1 METFELKQEQ
11 LKLAGKITLQDAF
24 SKIKTLGAAATLAV
38 GNKLLACV
46 VVCSFPSMEILETKT
61 YSLPDPL
68 PYRLGFEAYREM
80 PAIVEACNLLEK
92 EPDVLI
98 VKGPGIL
105 HPQRCGIASHLGLA
119 LNLPTIG
126 VDDKLVLGRVEQG
139 KIMYE
144 SEIRGFEV
152 KTREHSNPVYVSP
165 GHLISLGSTLHF
177 VSESVRYPHKLPE
190 PLHLAQKMARKKV
203 TEMNSSSVT
212 ALPIL
217 EKAVDFGG

>member
-1 METFELKQEQ
+1 MCTMDTFELKQEQ
-11 LKLAGKITLQDAF
+11 LRLARKIVLQDAC
-24 SKIKTLGAAATLAV
+24 SKIKTIGGATTV
-38 GNKLLACV
+38 VIGNKLLACV

-61 YSLPDPL
+61 YLLNDPL

-80 PAIVEACNLLEK
+80 PALIEACNLLEQ
-92 EPDVLI
+92 EPEVLLI
-98 VKGPGIL
+98 KGSGIL
-105 HPQRCGIASHLGLA
+105 HPQRCGIASHVGLA

-126 VDDKLVLGRVEQG
+126 VDDKLVLGKVEQG

-165 GHLISLGSTLHF
+165 GHLISLGSSLHF
-177 VSESVRYPHKLPE
+177 VSQTIRYPHKLPE

-203 TEMNSSSVT
+203 QEMGEVLTSHV
-212 ALPIL
+212 
-217 EKAVDFGG
+217 K